1 MDNKNKQLNVL
12 ISEKEEECKRV
23 GKISESEQKY
33 LDGLKEQLRDLHF
46 LEEYKPVPAKDTKKF
61 ASDNGNLRIYGVIR
75 CRWMSG
81 QMRSCY
87 IIWINCKMHCI

>member
-1 MDNKNKQLNVL
+1 MDNKNKQLNEL

-46 LEEYKPVPAKDTKKF
+46 LEEYKPIPAKDKTQEVWGDPLPVDDW
-61 ASDNGNLRIYGVIR
+61 SDEELLYYLD
-75 CRWMSG
+75 
-81 QMRSCY
+81 QL
-87 IIWINCKMHCI
+87 